1 MLFTD
6 KNLSRLRM
14 MGFIWS
20 STNHHLIITNKP
32 MNSKNKV
39 YLFLSVL
46 SFLMVLLS
54 IVKNFDT
61 VELIGLEVPII
72 WIPLSI
78 LLLVLPLLNCVE
90 IIKNN
95 DQPNLF
101 YWIGLLFNILA
112 MIFTLRFFKIPIF

>member
-1 MLFTD
+1 
-6 KNLSRLRM
+6 
-14 MGFIWS
+14 
-20 STNHHLIITNKP
+20 
-32 MNSKNKV
+32 MNSKNKW

-112 MIFTLRFFKIPIF
+112 MIFTLRFFKIPLF

>member
-1 MLFTD
+1 MT
-6 KNLSRLRM
+6 
-14 MGFIWS
+14 
-20 STNHHLIITNKP
+20 
-32 MNSKNKV
+32 SKNKL

-61 VELIGLEVPII
+61 VQLVGMEIPII

-90 IIKNN
+90 IIKSN
-95 DQPNLF
+95 DQPNLY
-101 YWIGLLFNILA
+101 YWVGLLFNILA
-112 MIFTLRFFKIPIF
+112 MIFTLRFFKIPLF